1 MNNAYSM
8 AVSNISRKGDT
19 DIFPFPIENA
29 LFFDKTK
36 EILEILDEQDR
47 NYNAKY
53 KDIPVDTIKTCIP
66 VGHTGFRWA
75 TLVDPVWNAFF
86 LAEVLKISDQIERKR
101 IPVEEE
107 CIFSYRLNPDE
118 ESGYLFDR
126 EINWKA
132 FYKSA
137 GEKSKKY
144 KFAVKFDISDFY
156 NRVYH
161 ERLQNVLSNDVG
173 ADGNSVER
181 IMGILLRIT
190 GRESYGLPV
199 GGNAARILA
208 EALLIRTDNFMKESN
223 MNFCRFVDDYV
234 VFADSRE
241 NAYSILNDCSDYF
254 LRSMGL
260 TLQKTKTLIMSQREF
275 VQHVKSVFDEV
286 ESDKDSGR
294 KSILNLKLQ
303 IDPYAATANEDLRAL
318 RAKIDGSGII
328 TLLKSECRKS
338 KINQL
343 FGKQLIKAV
352 SFLEEE
358 HLSTA
363 LDIMTVNYDKLY
375 PIFPVVMHTT
385 FNNLLKCRQ
394 ETIDGFVNR
403 ISDLVEKNSYII
415 QPENNAA
422 YAIRVLS
429 AVDSDKST
437 DLIKKMAYNGSN
449 GRNHG
454 SDLIRMNAIYAMT
467 NRRDLKW
474 LSARL
479 SSYPGLSLWEKR
491 AMAASASFIG
501 TEGTAWKKTYR
512 NYCNPAENLLSDW
525 TSEKLQSN
533 PDWRLPL

>member
-1 MNNAYSM
+1 M
-8 AVSNISRKGDT
+8 AVSNISKKGDT

-36 EILEILDEQDR
+36 EILEILEERDR
-47 NYNAKY
+47 NYDTKY
-53 KDIPVDTIKTCIP
+53 KDIPVDNIKTCIP

-75 TLVDPVWNAFF
+75 TLIDPVWNAFL
-86 LAEVLKISDQIERKR
+86 LAEVLKISEQIENKR
-101 IPVEEE
+101 IPIEDE
-107 CIFSYRLNPDE
+107 CVFSYRLKMDE

-137 GEKSKKY
+137 GEKSKNY

-161 ERLQNVLSNDVG
+161 ERLQNVLHTDVG
-173 ADGNSVER
+173 ADGNSVDR
-181 IMGILLRIT
+181 IMGILSRIS

-208 EALLIRTDNFMKESN
+208 EALLIRTDNFMKESKID
-223 MNFCRFVDDYV
+223 FCRFVDDYV
-234 VFADSRE
+234 VFADSRA
-241 NAYSILNDCSDYF
+241 NAYSILNNCVDYF

-260 TLQKTKTLIMSQREF
+260 TLQKTKTLIMTQREF

-303 IDPYAATANEDLRAL
+303 IDPYAANANEDLKAL
-318 RAKIDGSGII
+318 RAQIDGSGII
-328 TLLKSECRKS
+328 ALLKSECRKS

-343 FGKQLIKAV
+343 FGKQLVKAL

-363 LDIMTVNYDKLY
+363 IDIMIVNYDKLY

-385 FNNLLKCRQ
+385 FNNLLKCRK
-394 ETIDGFVNR
+394 ETIDNFVTG

-429 AVDSDKST
+429 VIDSEKSS
-437 DLIKKMAYNGSN
+437 DLIKRMSDEGLN

-454 SDLIRMNAIYAMT
+454 SDLIRMNAVYAMT
-467 NRRDLKW
+467 NRRELEW
-474 LSARL
+474 LSGML
-479 SSYPGLSLWEKR
+479 KSYPGLSLWEKR
-491 AMAASASFIG
+491 AMAASASFMG
-501 TEGTAWKKTYR
+501 AEGTSWKKIYR
-512 NYCNPAENLLSDW
+512 NYCDPVENLLSDW
-525 TSEKLQSN
+525 TSEKLESN